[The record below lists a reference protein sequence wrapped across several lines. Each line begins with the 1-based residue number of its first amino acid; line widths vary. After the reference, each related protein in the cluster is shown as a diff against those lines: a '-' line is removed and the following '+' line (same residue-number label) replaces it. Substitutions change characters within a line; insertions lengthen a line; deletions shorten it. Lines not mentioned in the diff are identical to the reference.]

1 MSELAKTMEVSKPS
15 ASNMVSIM
23 AEKVC

>member
-1 MSELAKTMEVSKPS
+1 MAKTMEVSKPS